1 MSAGAATQRIDRTTL
16 FAVPLAA
23 YLAFAFVVPLVL
35 LLLNSFRGEAGF
47 TVGAYASFLSDAYNL
62 KVVWNSLKLGLLC
75 TLVCL
80 AVGYPAAVALARAGP
95 LMQTLVLAAMFL
107 PLSVSVIVKAF
118 GWTILLRDNGV
129 VNLALQ
135 ALGLTDEPVR
145 FIFTET
151 GLLIGISNVF
161 LPFMVL
167 PIYTVIGQIDRRLF
181 DAAATL
187 GANPVQRFLGVLVPL
202 SLPGVIAGVALV
214 FSLAVSAYV
223 IPTLLIGDRHQL
235 LSTQMAKYFLFLRNE
250 QFGSVTAVI
259 LLAIAIVIVVASA
272 ALARRFRAS

>member
-1 MSAGAATQRIDRTTL
+1 MSAAAAMRRIDRTSL

-75 TLVCL
+75 TFVCL
-80 AVGYPAAVALARAGP
+80 AVGYPAAIALARAGP

-135 ALGLTDEPVR
+135 ALGLTDAPVR

-187 GANPVQRFLGVLVPL
+187 GANPVQRFFGVLLPL

-259 LLAIAIVIVVASA
+259 LLVIAIVIVVASA

>member
-1 MSAGAATQRIDRTTL
+1 MNASAATQRIDRTTL
-16 FAVPLAA
+16 FAVPLTA

-35 LLLNSFRGEAGF
+35 LLLNSFRSEAGF
-47 TVGAYASFLSDAYNL
+47 TIGAYASFLSDAYNL

-75 TLVCL
+75 TIVCL
-80 AVGYPAAVALARAGP
+80 LVGYPAAIALARAGP

-135 ALGLTDEPVR
+135 ALGLTDAPVR

-151 GLLIGISNVF
+151 GLLIGISNIF

-167 PIYTVIGQIDRRLF
+167 PIYTVVGQIDPRLF

-187 GANPVQRFLGVLVPL
+187 GANAVQRFLNVLVPL

>member
-1 MSAGAATQRIDRTTL
+1 MNASAATQRIDRTTL
-16 FAVPLAA
+16 FAVPLTA

-35 LLLNSFRGEAGF
+35 LLLNSFRSEAGF
-47 TVGAYASFLSDAYNL
+47 TIGAYASFLSDAYNL

-75 TLVCL
+75 TIVCL
-80 AVGYPAAVALARAGP
+80 LVGYPAAIALARAGP

-118 GWTILLRDNGV
+118 GWTILLRDNGL

-135 ALGLTDEPVR
+135 ALGLTDAPVR

-151 GLLIGISNVF
+151 GLLIGISNIF

-167 PIYTVIGQIDRRLF
+167 PIYTVVGQIDPRLF

-187 GANPVQRFLGVLVPL
+187 GANAVQRFLNVLVPL

>member
-1 MSAGAATQRIDRTTL
+1 MNASAATQRIDRTTL
-16 FAVPLAA
+16 FAVPLTA

-35 LLLNSFRGEAGF
+35 LLLNSFRSEAGF
-47 TVGAYASFLSDAYNL
+47 TIGAYASFLSDAYNL

-75 TLVCL
+75 TIVCL
-80 AVGYPAAVALARAGP
+80 LVGYPAAIALARAGP

-118 GWTILLRDNGV
+118 GWTILLRDNGL

-135 ALGLTDEPVR
+135 ALGLTDAPVR

-151 GLLIGISNVF
+151 GLLIGISNIF

-167 PIYTVIGQIDRRLF
+167 PIYTVVGQIDPRLF

-187 GANPVQRFLGVLVPL
+187 GANAVQRFLNVLVPL

-235 LSTQMAKYFLFLRNE
+235 L
-250 QFGSVTAVI
+250 
-259 LLAIAIVIVVASA
+259 
-272 ALARRFRAS
+272 